1 MKIGVFSSFVVLS
14 HLVLGI
20 CTFHDTVYL
29 YFHYVSL
36 RKKEQNI
43 LFKKTP
49 STDTQGIC
57 LLNNLVF
64 CGQCS

>member
-29 YFHYVSL
+29 HFHYVSL

-43 LFKKTP
+43 LLKKKKPALTLKAYA
-49 STDTQGIC
+49 S
-57 LLNNLVF
+57 
-64 CGQCS
+64 